1 MSDRQVALVTG
12 ASSGFGLLTSVEL
25 ARRGLRVF
33 ASMRDLGRRERLDR
47 AAAEAKVE
55 LEFVALEVT
64 SVASVAAAVG
74 EVTAKAGR
82 IDVLVNNAGFGIGG
96 FLEDLTLG
104 EVREQFET
112 NFFGALALTKAVVA
126 GMRERRRGRIIQVS
140 SIAGRVA
147 IPGMSAYCASKFALE
162 GLSEALRYELAPY
175 GVQVVLVEPGTF
187 RTDIFDRNRRM
198 AARAT
203 DETSPYFAVTRRME
217 QMVDKMV
224 AKSTADP
231 ADVAEVIADA
241 ATVEHPRLRYLVGD
255 DARRQAFLKSL
266 LPASLWEK
274 AVLKFVGHR
283 G

>member
-55 LEFVALEVT
+55 LEVVALEVT

-198 AARAT
+198 AARST

-241 ATVEHPRLRYLVGD
+241 ATVEHPRLRYLVGE

>member
-241 ATVEHPRLRYLVGD
+241 ATVEHPRLRYLVGE